1 MKVKIVTFRVTDEQ
15 HIILEDFIIKNK
27 RADGE
32 FKSFNTVCQTA
43 IKEFITK
50 YINKEMTG
58 F

>member
-43 IKEFITK
+43 IKEFIK
-50 YINKEMTG
+50 QYINKEV
-58 F
+58 